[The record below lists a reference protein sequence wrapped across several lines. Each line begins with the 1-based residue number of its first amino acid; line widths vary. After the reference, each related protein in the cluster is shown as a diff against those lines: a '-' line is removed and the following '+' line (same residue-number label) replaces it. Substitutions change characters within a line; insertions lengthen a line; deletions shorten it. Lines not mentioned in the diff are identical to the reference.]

1 MPTAAR
7 SLNVLIVGA
16 GLGGLATALALQ
28 TDGHKVTLLDAAA
41 EFAEV
46 GVRPLPLT
54 PDKA

>member
-7 SLNVLIVGA
+7 SLDVLIVGA

-28 TDGHKVTLLDAAA
+28 TDGHSVTILDSAA

-46 GVRPLPLT
+46 RLDNLINPC
-54 PDKA
+54 KK